1 MDITKYF
8 TENNLLPLILDHFLD
23 IIANSDNEAL
33 HEVMNDDSNQY
44 RNFIIDYIAKN
55 HLTEDE
61 QDENFPEKVLDHL
74 ATLLEQRID
83 ERVFL
88 YDNEVE

>member
-8 TENNLLPLILDHFLD
+8 TENNLVPLILDHFLD
-23 IIANSDNEAL
+23 IITHSDNEAL

-44 RNFIIDYIAKN
+44 RNFIIDYIAEN
-55 HLTEDE
+55 FLPEEEHDED
-61 QDENFPEKVLDHL
+61 FPEKILDHL
-74 ATLLEQRID
+74 AILLEQRID

-88 YDNEVE
+88 YGNEAE